1 MEYKNVIRE
10 VNDERIKSL
19 KNTIDYQEQ
28 RIELLKKQIEL
39 LKAKLP

>member
-28 RIELLKKQIEL
+28 RIELLKN
-39 LKAKLP
+39 KLNY